1 MITGQTKYTL
11 QTAIEQAFKSGIK
24 PTPDYLYYP
33 EKWQSPY
40 TLRRKKCGLQLYESL
55 AIKRDVKTRRQ
66 AQWAANYRAFDAP
79 VMLLFL
85 IDDAMQTVSYLHY
98 GMFLQSLMLSAMEEG
113 LATCP
118 QAALAE
124 YPDIIRQTLNYPAS
138 KHIVCGIALGFEDKD
153 VAVNQ
158 YRTEREDTGQ
168 FTKFFD

>member
-55 AIKRDVKTRRQ
+55 AIKRDEKTRRQ

-79 VMLLFL
+79 VMLLF
-85 IDDAMQTVSYLHY
+85 
-98 GMFLQSLMLSAMEEG
+98 
-113 LATCP
+113 
-118 QAALAE
+118 
-124 YPDIIRQTLNYPAS
+124 
-138 KHIVCGIALGFEDKD
+138 
-153 VAVNQ
+153 
-158 YRTEREDTGQ
+158 
-168 FTKFFD
+168 